1 MKILVATDGSDG
13 SEKAIR
19 FASKL
24 ASESNSTVALLHVIP
39 KVSTTKED
47 IIILLK
53 EEIGSPVKAGT
64 KYLETGR
71 KIAGEFG
78 IKAETKLLE
87 GHPADEIL
95 KEVEGHDLLVASSH
109 GKGKI
114 DRFILGSVSS
124 ELVQKSRIPVLV
136 VK

>member
-39 KVSTTKED
+39 KIETTKED

-64 KYLETGR
+64 KYLEAGR
-71 KIAGEFG
+71 KIVEEFG

-87 GHPADEIL
+87 GHPVEEIL
-95 KEVEGHDLLVASSH
+95 KEAESYDLIVAGSY
-109 GKGKI
+109 GKGKV
-114 DRFILGSVSS
+114 DRFLLGSVSL
-124 ELVQKSRIPVLV
+124 ELVQKSKVPALV
-136 VK
+136 VR

>member
-19 FASKL
+19 FASRL

-39 KVSTTKED
+39 KIETTKED

-64 KYLETGR
+64 KYLEAGR

-78 IKAETKLLE
+78 IEAETKLLE
-87 GHPADEIL
+87 GHPAEEIL
-95 KEVEGHDLLVASSH
+95 KEADAYDLIVASSH
-109 GKGKI
+109 GKGKV
-114 DRFILGSVSS
+114 DRFLLGSVSL
-124 ELVQKSRIPVLV
+124 ELVQKSKVPVLV
-136 VK
+136 VR